1 MSSQLV
7 NTDNTVNI
15 GYIYGAGVSIADP
28 LGFALRERAV
38 SSDAVLSR
46 LSSPGHV
53 WSGTSWGVVVFG
65 AVFLGLE
72 VASCVGGVSSG
83 LRGGVFGPWTR
94 DSWRCLS
101 VGLGVFSGL
110 RLCLLAWGFV
120 WFLGGDVCVGLA

>member
-72 VASCVGGVSSG
+72 VSSCVGGVSSG
-83 LRGGVFGPWTR
+83 LRRWCFWSVDTGQLAVSFCGLG
-94 DSWRCLS
+94 CLLWFEVVS
-101 VGLGVFSGL
+101 FGLGV
-110 RLCLLAWGFV
+110 RLVFRG
-120 WFLGGDVCVGLA
+120 